1 MLFWAGDEF
10 MKLSSRLQ
18 VVNVNRFCVG
28 WLAVCCVLWC
38 ADAAAAVGG
47 RVLARG
53 KGFSVTQGQ
62 VDELVVEQKVM
73 LQSMG
78 RKVTADE
85 ERLLEE
91 QTLERLVI
99 KEVLLQRARPEE
111 QKRGRELVEKRVAEE
126 IVKQGSEEAYRRRIL
141 RGGTDPDVFQRRLEE
156 QAIADQVVQR
166 EIRSK
171 VVVTDEQVR
180 GFYDEGTD
188 MHAQELKGVVA
199 KLAMENQDSSFYRD
213 ATNRLAMIQQTNLS
227 RLERPEQA
235 RAVMLVLFMKNP
247 VTGQLVTEDVRKSK
261 RDRLGRLRQRAL
273 AGEDFRAL
281 AREFSEEPD
290 AQVNNAE
297 YLAVKDKVT
306 LPRLREAL
314 FSLPLNQLSDIIDTD
329 LGYYLVQVLERPKAG
344 KVPFEEAKEEVRSL
358 LMNQEVERRLPQ
370 WFEQLKK
377 EYEVEVVSPVAQGEG
392 VE

>member
-1 MLFWAGDEF
+1 

-18 VVNVNRFCVG
+18 FVNMNRLSLAFLVVC
-28 WLAVCCVLWC
+28 WLMCCVDGW
-38 ADAAAAVGG
+38 AAVGG

-78 RKVTADE
+78 RQVTADE

-91 QTLERLVI
+91 QTLDRLVI
-99 KEVLLQRARPEE
+99 KELLLQRATPEE
-111 QKRGRELVEKRVAEE
+111 QRRGRELVEKRVAEE

-141 RGGTDPDVFQRRLEE
+141 KGGTDPEIFQRRLEE
-156 QAIADQVVQR
+156 QAIADLVVQR

-171 VVVTDEQVR
+171 VVVKDEQVR
-180 GFYDEGTD
+180 AFYDEGTD
-188 MHAQELKGVVA
+188 VHAQELKGVVA
-199 KLAMENQDSSFYRD
+199 KLAVENRDSSFYRD
-213 ATNRLAMIQQTNLS
+213 ATNRLSMIQQTNLS

-235 RAVMLVLFMKNP
+235 RAVMLVLFIKNP
-247 VTGQLVTEDVRKSK
+247 VTGQLVAEDVRKSK

-273 AGEDFRAL
+273 SGEDFRAL

-297 YLAVKDKVT
+297 YVAVKEKVS

-314 FSLPLNQLSDIIDTD
+314 FSLPLNEVSDIIDTD

-344 KVPFEEAKEEVRSL
+344 KVPFEEAEKDVRGL
-358 LMNQEVERRLPQ
+358 LMNQEVERRLPA

-377 EYEVEVVSPVAQGEG
+377 EYEVEVEG
-392 VE
+392 AGR